1 MVLTVW
7 LKEQLQALGARWTAR
22 GSSWQVVIVALLLG
36 ALAFLGLAIVRDWE
50 TLVSFQWQLDWMSL
64 AKLALMH
71 SLALGT
77 LFLAWH
83 LIMCRLAGLDDWRI
97 NFPIYNLSIL
107 ARRIPTPIWY
117 IGGRLY
123 LYQKQHVPMA
133 IVLSATTLEAAL
145 IGLSGV
151 ICYMLLLPWYTYV
164 QEWPW
169 WLLLVGAGTS
179 LLALMVR
186 PGLLVDLINLVLH
199 LFKRP
204 PVEVAIMQAD
214 LLLWGLVYLA
224 TWFLDGIGLYYMVS
238 ALLPAPPAIPD
249 VVGIATISALVGLL
263 TLALP
268 SGFGLKELTMGA
280 LLSLWMPISAGIVI
294 SVLYRL
300 MQTILEMAWA
310 LISYLVGRHSFEAHK
325 GP

>member
-1 MVLTVW
+1 MLTVW
-7 LKEQLQALGARWTAR
+7 FKEQLQTLDARWAAKR
-22 GSSWQVVIVALLLG
+22 SSWQAVTIAMFLG
-36 ALAFLGLAIVRDWE
+36 ALALLGLAIVRDWE
-50 TLVSFQWQLDWMSL
+50 TLVSFQWQLDGMSL
-64 AKLALMH
+64 AKMALLH

-83 LIMCRLAGLDDWRI
+83 LMMCRFAGLDEWRI
-97 NFPIYNLSIL
+97 NFHVYNLSIL

-123 LYQKQHVPMA
+123 LYQKQHVPIA

-151 ICYMLLLPWYTYV
+151 ICYMLLLPWYTYA

-169 WLLLVGAGTS
+169 WLLLVGAGAL
-179 LLALMVR
+179 LLALVVR
-186 PGLLVDLINLVLH
+186 PGLFVDLINLALR

-204 PVEVAIMQAD
+204 LVEVSIMQTD
-214 LLLWGLVYLA
+214 LLMLGLVYLA
-224 TWFLDGIGLYYMVS
+224 TWFLDGIALYFMVS
-238 ALLPAPPAIPD
+238 ALFPAPPAIPD
-249 VVGIATISALVGLL
+249 IVSVSTISALVALL

-268 SGFGLKELTMGA
+268 SGFGLKELTMGT
-280 LLSLWMPISAGIVI
+280 LLSIWMPVSAGIVI

-300 MQTILEMAWA
+300 VQTILEIVWA
-310 LISYLVGRHSFEAHK
+310 LIGYLVGGDLFEAHE